1 MCSVYPA
8 AAGPCT
14 RSGLALLHPAPP
26 ALAAGL
32 ALSLGLALVPAPV
45 RAQGPAQR
53 PDGALA
59 TVTQGQGT
67 PVVIVTGV
75 LGSAYGF
82 RKVIPALVAD
92 HRVTVVDPLGFG
104 ASPRPDGA
112 DYSSGA
118 QANRVARVIERLG
131 GGPVIL
137 VCHALAGPICL
148 RLAYHRPDLVRGVV
162 SINGG
167 ASEQAGTLEMRMAL
181 RFARIV
187 LFIAGRKF
195 AIHKVKDGLIGSSGD
210 PSWVTDEVVAQYVAP
225 FGSDVGQVVRAMQ
238 QIVGAHETESLR
250 PALPQIRAPML
261 LLFGPINRD
270 PKSISLSAEERV
282 LLRSGLRKFEEIDV
296 PGAGQYIQEEQAARV
311 VAAIERMQ
319 AQTR

>member
-1 MCSVYPA
+1 MCSVYPLSA
-8 AAGPCT
+8 SPCI
-14 RSGLALLHPAPP
+14 RGGRALPHPAPP

-32 ALSLGLALVPAPV
+32 ALSLGLALVPAQ
-45 RAQGPAQR
+45 ASAQR

-75 LGSAYGF
+75 LGSAYSF
-82 RKVIPALVAD
+82 RKVIPALVAN
-92 HRVTVVDPLGFG
+92 HRITVVDPLGFG

-118 QANRVARVIERLG
+118 QANRIARVIERLG

-137 VCHALAGPICL
+137 TCHALAGPICL

-167 ASEQAGTLEMRMAL
+167 ASEQAGTVEMKMAL

-187 LFIAGRKF
+187 LFFAGRSF
-195 AIHKVKDGLIGSSGD
+195 AVHKVKDGLIGSSGD
-210 PSWVTDEVVAQYVAP
+210 ASWVTDEVVAQYVAP
-225 FGSDVGQVVRAMQ
+225 FGSDVGQVVKAMQ
-238 QIVGAHETESLR
+238 QIVGAHETEPIR
-250 PALPQIRAPML
+250 PALPQIKAPVL
-261 LLFGPINRD
+261 LLFGPLNRD

-282 LLRSGLRKFEEIDV
+282 LLRSGLRRFEEIDV
-296 PGAGQYIQEEQAARV
+296 AGAGQYLQEEQPGRV